1 MVIYQGK
8 SHRLPT
14 GAKRHVAC
22 KKRKSRMGRVP
33 VETRIGSSRK
43 KIVRTRGGDF
53 KIKAYSLDTVNV
65 TDPKTNKTTPAKIKK
80 MEKNQAS
87 IDYSRRSILTKGAI
101 VETDLGRVR
110 ITSRPGQTGILNGII
125 IQ

>member
-1 MVIYQGK
+1 MVIYQGR
-8 SHRLPT
+8 SHRLRT
-14 GAKRHVAC
+14 GAKLHVAC

-33 VETRIGSSRK
+33 IETKIGTSK
-43 KIVRTRGGDF
+43 KKVVRTRGGDF

-65 TDPKTNKTTPAKIKK
+65 TDPKTNKTQPAKIKK
-80 MEKNQAS
+80 MEKNNAS

-101 VETDLGRVR
+101 VETELGRVR

-125 IQ
+125 LQ